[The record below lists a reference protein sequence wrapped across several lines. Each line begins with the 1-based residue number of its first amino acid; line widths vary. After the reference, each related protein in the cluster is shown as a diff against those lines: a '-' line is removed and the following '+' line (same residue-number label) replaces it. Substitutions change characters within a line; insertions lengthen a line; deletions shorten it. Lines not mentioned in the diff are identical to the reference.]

1 MAKTFENLWDILPD
15 WTKEDIEQSLA
26 EAVTMSEKQEERKT
40 RFFVENYLKN
50 ILRTVVV
57 QGD

>member
-1 MAKTFENLWDILPD
+1 MAKTFENLWDILPN
-15 WTKEDIEQSLA
+15 WAKEDVEQSLA

-50 ILRTVVV
+50 ILRTVAV